1 MLIGTPIF
9 ALGMWFL
16 LMPPFEFSDVTVFGQ
31 TASKRVLTPISQ
43 EILFTNLIWVVDI
56 SAINDSS

>member
-16 LMPPFEFSDVTVFGQ
+16 FMPPLEVSRYRF
-31 TASKRVLTPISQ
+31 
-43 EILFTNLIWVVDI
+43 
-56 SAINDSS
+56 